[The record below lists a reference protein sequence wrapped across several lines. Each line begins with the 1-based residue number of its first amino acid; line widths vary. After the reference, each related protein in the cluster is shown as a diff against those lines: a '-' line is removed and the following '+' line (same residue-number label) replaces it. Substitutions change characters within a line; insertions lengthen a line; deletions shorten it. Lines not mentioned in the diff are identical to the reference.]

1 MAQHRHK
8 RETPA
13 TTPRPSRI
21 PRSVLVSAPLAVVAT
36 LSAVTMGVLAAEPA
50 TNDNLLA
57 SSGTSQPA
65 AGSSADTVDDTA
77 LRRRS
82 ETTTVSRSQIR
93 TAAKAE
99 AAARKDRRG
108 TRGRGRQ
115 AGPPA
120 GQEGRRRRVDH
131 RGPQPLGRPVARS
144 PRSSASSTPL
154 KQVSVTGREQAGRT
168 QVVID
173 GQSRWV
179 TSDYLS
185 AEKPKPEP
193 KEPAGP
199 SLGGACTNGS
209 SIDAGRASLYDDPRR
224 GLRQLARDHQLRHVA
239 QRRRA
244 RPGPRHRHH
253 GQRRDRL
260 GHRRV
265 PARQL
270 RRARHRVHHLLPAA
284 SGPWSAPARAGAG
297 CPTVGRRPPTT
308 TTTCTSRSTDAR
320 ASSASAALA
329 RLTGR

>member
-8 RETPA
+8 REAPA

-50 TNDNLLA
+50 TNDSLLA

-65 AGSSADTVDDTA
+65 ADPAADTVDDSA

-99 AAARKDRRG
+99 AAARKDISVDQKARRLAKKVDDAVW
-108 TRGRGRQ
+108 TTDVLNLWD
-115 AGPPA
+115 GPSEESD
-120 GQEGRRRRVDH
+120 Q
-131 RGPQPLGRPVARS
+131 LGVIGA
-144 PRSSASSTPL
+144 L
-154 KQVSVTGREQAGRT
+154 KQVSVTGRQQLGRT

-199 SLGGACTNGS
+199 SLGGVCSNGS
-209 SIDAGRASLYDDPRR
+209 SIDAGRASLYEIHDVVCANWPEITSYGTWRSD
-224 GLRQLARDHQLRHVA
+224 GE
-239 QRRRA
+239 
-244 RPGPRHRHH
+244 H
-253 GQRRDRL
+253 GQGRAIDIMVS
-260 GHRRV
+260 GDTGWDI
-265 PARQL
+265 AEFL
-270 RRARHRVHHLLPAA
+270 RANY
-284 SGPWSAPARAGAG
+284 
-297 CPTVGRRPPTT
+297 
-308 TTTCTSRSTDAR
+308 
-320 ASSASAALA
+320 AALGIEYIIYSQQMWSVERSGEGWRGMSDRGSTTA
-329 RLTGR
+329 NHYDHVHVTVY